1 MAADSGCT
9 KSINRLKIL
18 EEQWHFFIAFA
29 IFWFY
34 VFEFKRIVMFYINNS
49 IIGKY
54 LAIFLQFWCL
64 SRLVMVFNLFDFID
78 YFFKK
83 MYILKQ
89 TIAKFDYIQWKLKL
103 AILVFIISSYYFFI
117 ICFKLFF
124 YNFKRYYQN

>member
-1 MAADSGCT
+1 
-9 KSINRLKIL
+9 
-18 EEQWHFFIAFA
+18 
-29 IFWFY
+29 
-34 VFEFKRIVMFYINNS
+34 MFYIINS

-89 TIAKFDYIQWKLKL
+89 TIAKFDYIQ
-103 AILVFIISSYYFFI
+103 
-117 ICFKLFF
+117 
-124 YNFKRYYQN
+124 